1 MLDFFRFL
9 IAPENILFLISLLA
23 FAGLWVLQIFALA
36 GEGLEAGLEG
46 GSDKVK
52 VPTIFFL
59 NALFVSFGVLGFF
72 ITWLLP
78 HIISVALPLQVVLS
92 VFFSAGISWLFAGQ
106 FANWLGQIHESPP
119 NATPVDFEGCV
130 GKVISQHMTSEMSAR
145 VSVTHS
151 VYGNYKL
158 RGRVAVGYQDLEHGD
173 QVRIYKY
180 DKDEE
185 VYFCVP
191 LSEWPQEAGR

>member
-1 MLDFFRFL
+1 
-9 IAPENILFLISLLA
+9 
-23 FAGLWVLQIFALA
+23 
-36 GEGLEAGLEG
+36 
-46 GSDKVK
+46 

-158 RGRVAVGYQDLEHGD
+158 RGRVAVGYQDLKHGD